1 MGEVLQK
8 LLVPA
13 HSRAVGERG
22 YPYVGGPV
30 TRLVD
35 ARELSTPG
43 QLLTAYGFDGSTVFG
58 DDPDFVEVLRFEVE
72 PLMRLRAPGGEVR
85 PWPTYPMGFLA
96 PSPGVVPVWLLER
109 TRVPRG
115 AEMWRIH
122 RSGDE
127 ERVTRFDGV
136 ARGWRG
142 AAGLTPVTQL
152 VGPRA
157 VVDGR
162 EFVADFTDVSGEQVE
177 LVWFGDDA
185 PAGFEPVGTGVSAR
199 VVASAECDQVHE
211 VILSASWRGVEAR
224 VLQPAVNEAL
234 LLLDQPTVEQVEAL
248 GAREVEPGY
257 FEVIAPKGELV
268 DGGGQSNELR

>member
-8 LLVPA
+8 VLTPLL
-13 HSRAVGERG
+13 SGAVGERG

-30 TRLVD
+30 TRLADV
-35 ARELSTPG
+35 RELATPR
-43 QLLTAYGFDGSTVFG
+43 QLLAAYEFEGSALFG
-58 DDPDFVEVLRFEVE
+58 EDPEFLDVLRFEVE

-96 PSPGVVPVWLLER
+96 AGPGVVPVWVLER

-142 AAGLTPVTQL
+142 AGGLTPISQL

-157 VVDGR
+157 VIDGR
-162 EFVADFTDVSGEQVE
+162 EFVAEFTDASGEHVE
-177 LVWFGDDA
+177 LVNFGEDV
-185 PAGFEPVGTGVSAR
+185 PTGFEPVHAGASTR
-199 VVASAECDQVHE
+199 TVASMECEQVHE
-211 VILSASWRGVEAR
+211 VVLSATWRGAAAR
-224 VLQPAVNEAL
+224 ILQPTATEAL
-234 LLLDQPTVEQVEAL
+234 LLLDQPTVEQVDGT
-248 GAREVEPGY
+248 GASEVEPGY
-257 FEVIAPKGELV
+257 FEVVAPKGELV
-268 DGGGQSNELR
+268 DGGGVSNALQ

>member
-1 MGEVLQK
+1 MGEALQK

-22 YPYVGGPV
+22 YPYLGGPV

-43 QLLTAYGFDGSTVFG
+43 DLLAAYGLDGPAVFG
-58 DDPDFVEVLRFEVE
+58 EDPDFVDVLRFEVQ
-72 PLMRLRAPGGEVR
+72 PLMRLRAPGGEER
-85 PWPTYPMGFLA
+85 PWPTYPMGFLTA
-96 PSPGVVPVWLLER
+96 SPAVVPVWVLER

-127 ERVTRFDGV
+127 ERVTVFDGV

-142 AAGLTPVTQL
+142 AAGITPITQL

-157 VVDGR
+157 AVGGR
-162 EFVADFTDVSGEQVE
+162 EFVADFMDASGERVE
-177 LVWFGDDA
+177 LVWFGDDV
-185 PAGFEPVGTGVSAR
+185 PEGFEPVGPGASAR
-199 VVASAECDQVHE
+199 VVASAECEQVHE

-224 VLQPAVNEAL
+224 VLQPAANEAL
-234 LLLDQPTVEQVEAL
+234 LLLDQPTVEQIEST

-257 FEVIAPKGELV
+257 FEVVAPKGELV
-268 DGGGQSNELR
+268 DGGGVSNALQ